1 MGAEL
6 PIRSARF
13 KQADLTR
20 AVKGVEA
27 AGIRV
32 GRIEIDANGKI
43 VIIAESAVPRKGSNS
58 LDRFL

>member
-1 MGAEL
+1 MGA
-6 PIRSARF
+6 RFVRF

-27 AGIRV
+27 AGFRV

-43 VIIAESAVPRKGSNS
+43 VILSETTSPPVGHNEWDEVLR
-58 LDRFL
+58 

>member
-1 MGAEL
+1 MGEQ
-6 PIRSARF
+6 SFARF

-27 AGIRV
+27 AGMRV
-32 GRIEIDANGKI
+32 GRVEIDPTGNI
-43 VIIAESAVPRKGSNS
+43 VIIAADAAPARRGNS